1 MAYRVEI
8 TSRAERDLAEI
19 YGRIQAETSPVAA
32 KWFNGMARALI
43 SLEQY
48 PKRAPITP
56 ENRSSRHLLYGKKP
70 HVYRIIFKI
79 DVKTST
85 VYILHIRPP
94 GRDRMKKR

>member
-1 MAYRVEI
+1 MPYRVEI
-8 TSRAERDLAEI
+8 TARAERDLADI
-19 YGRIQAETSPVAA
+19 YGRILAENSPQAE
-32 KWFNGMARALI
+32 KWFNGMARAMY

-48 PKRAPITP
+48 PKRAPMTP
-56 ENRSSRHLLYGKKP
+56 ENRNLRHLLYGKKP
-70 HVYRIIFKI
+70 YIYRVIFKI